1 MLGTRC
7 SRHDFSA
14 VRCFIRMGL
23 RCHIGMCGMRGTIGD
38 EDVGLVVN
46 QIGVNPLTFVVIINV
61 IILVQSF
68 VLSR

>member
-1 MLGTRC
+1 
-7 SRHDFSA
+7 
-14 VRCFIRMGL
+14 MGL

-46 QIGVNPLTFVVIINV
+46 QMGVNPLTFVVIINV